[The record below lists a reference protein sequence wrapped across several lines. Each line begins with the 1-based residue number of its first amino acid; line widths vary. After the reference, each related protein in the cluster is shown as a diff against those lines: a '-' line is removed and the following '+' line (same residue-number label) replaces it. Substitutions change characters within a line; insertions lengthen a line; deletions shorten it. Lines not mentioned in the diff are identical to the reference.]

1 MKKAFLAV
9 LVFLIAANSVFAVSA
24 EEASKL
30 GRPSVAVVLSG
41 GETRGFGHVV
51 LLETLEKMG
60 IPIDAVYGSSSGALI
75 GGLYCAGYSPE
86 EIRNIIESNNL
97 LATMLS
103 LNSSPYKAPGTPMN
117 ANTYNIFS
125 VDITDNGVLNI
136 NGILKN
142 NKIVDQLNDLLSGIP
157 SDMNFD
163 ELPVRF
169 RCTASNTVTGELEVC
184 SEGSLVQAIASSMAI
199 PIVFT
204 PVYDDGN
211 LYSDGGFSNNI
222 PADIAKKDGYDIV
235 ITEDLNYRMKPSR
248 ESFNS
253 ISSYVSAL
261 MRLIV
266 DNKVANFEKYSDVV
280 LTPDFGE
287 STLFSVGFEQA
298 CRIVQEEIDRKMLQ
312 LEAVA
317 SLFEDNAYVKDP
329 LRTGSYEVLFA
340 EDTGKYEFHLTNWSE
355 KLPSYSI
362 VAFGLNEFDSFSF
375 DLEGKKITENPR
387 IQFTGFRLYMTDLG
401 TTGFGLDI
409 RTEWKEQVNVFVSMP
424 YRVKGDFYLVPQFNL
439 SVNNSGAGLG
449 IRYTDREHFDAS
461 FAGLYRSHN
470 GFILNSSTI
479 ISDNLNAGKS
489 VPERFSVEYSAYAKP
504 FGGSSIGY
512 DVSANAVLRLF
523 EARSLKLWI
532 DYAGRQS
539 SDDLDLNTIETGGA
553 LMPEFN
559 ILGVENFHS
568 LGLSLRYTLF
578 DSIAGLYGELRGR
591 VIFDGTAPVISSGF
605 AVGLT
610 TPIGNMRIG
619 LTINSN
625 EKTTVFFDFR

>member
-1 MKKAFLAV
+1 MKKTFAVV
-9 LVFLIAANSVFAVSA
+9 LVILMAINSVFATSA
-24 EEASKL
+24 NAA
-30 GRPSVAVVLSG
+30 RPSVAVVLSG
-41 GETRGFGHVV
+41 GETRGFGHIV

-86 EIRNIIESNNL
+86 EIREIIESNDL
-97 LATMLS
+97 LSTMLS
-103 LNSSPYKAPGTPMN
+103 LNSSPYIAPGTPMN
-117 ANTYNIFS
+117 VNTYNIFS
-125 VDITDNGVLNI
+125 IDITDNGVLNV

-163 ELPVRF
+163 DLPVRF
-169 RCTASNTVTGELEVC
+169 RCTASNAVTGDLEVC
-184 SEGSLVQAIASSMAI
+184 SQGSIVQAIASSMAI

-235 ITEDLNYRMKPSR
+235 ITEDLNYRMKPNR
-248 ESFNS
+248 ESFKS
-253 ISSYVSAL
+253 ISSYLSAM

-280 LTPDFGE
+280 LAPDFGQ
-287 STLFSVGFEQA
+287 SALFSVSFDEA
-298 CRIVQEEIDRKMLQ
+298 CRIVQEEVDRKMPQ

-317 SLFEDNAYVKDP
+317 ALFEDDKYVKDP
-329 LRTGSYEVLFA
+329 RRTGIYDVLYA
-340 EDTGKYEFHLTNWSE
+340 EDSGKYEFHLTNWTE

-362 VAFGLNEFDSFSF
+362 VTFGLNEFDSFSF
-375 DLEGKKITENPR
+375 DFESKEIIENPR

-401 TTGFGLDI
+401 TSGFGLDV
-409 RTEWKEQVNVFVSMP
+409 RTEWKEQVNLFVSVP

-439 SVNNSGAGLG
+439 SANNSGAGLG

-461 FAGLYRSHN
+461 VNGLHRSKD
-470 GFILNSSTI
+470 GFILNSNAI
-479 ISDNLNAGKS
+479 LSDNLNAGKS
-489 VPERFSVEYSAYAKP
+489 VPERFIVEYSAYAKP
-504 FGGSSIGY
+504 FEHLNFGY

-523 EARSLKLWI
+523 EAHSFKLWV

-539 SDDLDLNTIETGGA
+539 DNLNLNKIETGGA

-559 ILGVENFHS
+559 IAEVDNFHS
-568 LGLSLRYTLF
+568 AGISLRYTLF
-578 DSIAGLYGELRGR
+578 NSVADVYGELRGR
-591 VIFDGTAPVISSGF
+591 VILAGTTPVLCSGL
-605 AVGLT
+605 AVGIN

-619 LTINSN
+619 LALNSTDQINF
-625 EKTTVFFDFR
+625 FFDFR